1 MRRALLSIVLVLAGT
16 AVGLLLSE
24 ITLRIAGFSYPPFH
38 RPDPI
43 TGLSLRLNTSGWYEK
58 EGHAYVTINSQGL
71 RDRERPIEKPPSTYR
86 ILVLGDSYVEA
97 LQVDIEKT
105 FWRLLEKRLEEC
117 EFRPTK
123 KIDVINLGVSGF
135 GTGQALRILQT
146 RGLAY
151 APDLVILAVFP
162 GNDVRNNSRELEPDK
177 VRPFYFLDPAGALML
192 DDAFANSSEFRRRN
206 RWVPQAGKDLSKHL
220 RSLQLVYYV
229 KDLVEM
235 KRAAAPVATKGPAQ
249 PLVVGEV
256 GLDDQIF
263 VAPRD
268 EKWQRAWRLTER
280 LILEIRQTTESAGSE
295 FILAILS
302 IGIQVHP
309 DKGVR
314 EAFARR
320 LGLEDLHYPDRR
332 LTDFGQRE
340 NIHVINL
347 TSRLLHYA
355 EQNQIYLHGFANT
368 SMGSGHWN
376 EAGHSAAAEIIST
389 QLCRNKPLR

>member
-1 MRRALLSIVLVLAGT
+1 
-16 AVGLLLSE
+16 
-24 ITLRIAGFSYPPFH
+24 
-38 RPDPI
+38 
-43 TGLSLRLNTSGWYEK
+43 
-58 EGHAYVTINSQGL
+58 VTINSQGL

-105 FWRLLEKRLEEC
+105 FWRLLEKRLQEC

-151 APDLVILAVFP
+151 APDLVMLAVFP

-192 DDAFANSSEFRRRN
+192 DDAFANSSEFRGRN
-206 RWVPQAGKDLSKHL
+206 SWVRQTGKDFSKHL

-235 KRAAAPVATKGPAQ
+235 KRAAAPVAMKGPAQ
-249 PLVVGEV
+249 PQVVGEV

-314 EAFARR
+314 EAFAKR
-320 LGLEDLHYPDRR
+320 LGVEDLHYPDRR